1 MAVSRGVGT
10 PVLVLLLCCWW
21 EAQPWPGKMH
31 SGRTPMKPEDRDHG
45 PESGSSPSSTKAL
58 DDDVATVFDE
68 ILVQELLDPKKLVTL
83 ETRRSAATLPPKI
96 MTKKNEKETLYQIK
110 SLAAL
115 EKIIDSLRRI
125 IGYSLKN
132 KQRLSESMLTSI
144 YHKKD

>member
-68 ILVQELLDPKKLVTL
+68 
-83 ETRRSAATLPPKI
+83 
-96 MTKKNEKETLYQIK
+96 KETLYQIK

>member
-1 MAVSRGVGT
+1 MDLNQA
-10 PVLVLLLCCWW
+10 
-21 EAQPWPGKMH
+21 
-31 SGRTPMKPEDRDHG
+31 
-45 PESGSSPSSTKAL
+45 GSSPSSTKAL